1 MARAPGTPISKVAL
15 PARALGRAVE
25 NLVDLSRH
33 DEVILVQ
40 SLYFL
45 SLQADRR
52 IAPAEADVRMMA
64 FGLSEFTDLLDK
76 GPCFAKV
83 AEPEG
88 PLDTMSVVAEF
99 PVRGLRT
106 AAFGFLMS
114 EWWDATT
121 AGRACLLGKSFGHL
135 SLSLIKLFART
146 MPTQN
151 IYRSCHGHSFR
162 ICPGQLFDPTC

>member
-1 MARAPGTPISKVAL
+1 
-15 PARALGRAVE
+15 
-25 NLVDLSRH
+25 
-33 DEVILVQ
+33 
-40 SLYFL
+40 
-45 SLQADRR
+45 
-52 IAPAEADVRMMA
+52 MA

-106 AAFGFLMS
+106 EAFGFLMS

-121 AGRACLLGKSFGHL
+121 AGRACFLGKSFGHV

-151 IYRSCHGHSFR
+151 IYRSVPWLFLSNLS
-162 ICPGQLFDPTC
+162 GQLFDPTC